1 MHGEHTVENFR
12 GNEVVVGTHELNAND
27 EGLDSTD
34 REKQQ
39 SRENIE
45 NSQPLVIDR
54 GQPLMKLVD
63 PRPGF
68 YLGGNGD
75 RVRGHR
81 YFPERSSAAFPC
93 NSRPHP
99 GPRRSASWRASARW
113 GLFHW
118 GPGSKDGDCREC
130 FLRRLQQSWRGASDA

>member
-1 MHGEHTVENFR
+1 MHCEHSVEDFR
-12 GNEVVVGTHELNAND
+12 RNEIVVRMHELDANN

-45 NSQPLVIDR
+45 NSQPFVIDR

-63 PRPGF
+63 PGPGL
-68 YLGGNGD
+68 YLGAGDGD
-75 RVRGHR
+75 RIRGHR
-81 YFPERSSAAFPC
+81 YFPERSSAASPC

-99 GPRRSASWRASARW
+99 GPRRSASWRASVSRV
-113 GLFHW
+113 
-118 GPGSKDGDCREC
+118 
-130 FLRRLQQSWRGASDA
+130 

>member
-1 MHGEHTVENFR
+1 M
-12 GNEVVVGTHELNAND
+12 HELNAND

-39 SRENIE
+39 SRENVE

-54 GQPLMKLVD
+54 GHPLMKLVD
-63 PRPGF
+63 PGPGL
-68 YLGGNGD
+68 YLGAGNGD

-81 YFPERSSAAFPC
+81 NFPERVPESFSAASPC

-99 GPRRSASWRASARW
+99 GPRCSVAWRASAS
-113 GLFHW
+113 
-118 GPGSKDGDCREC
+118 PV
-130 FLRRLQQSWRGASDA
+130 